1 MPRPRFLHKRFL
13 HKRSLGKQ
21 VLGKQVLGKQV
32 LGKKFLRKKYWL
44 PSEHGSW
51 VWWMGP
57 FLVGLVVGGAPAGG
71 VTALFVAALAAFL
84 LHQPAAVAV
93 KALVGRYPR
102 SDLRPALVWLVGL
115 GVVGATAVPCLL
127 AHDEA
132 RALVYVLPGAA
143 LFAWHLRLVA
153 RREERRNVAITLL
166 SGGALAF
173 AAPAAYVVAGG
184 PDATQAWVLWLLCA
198 VHTAASITTV
208 YLRLDQR
215 GWRARP
221 GAAAELRAGRGTLLA
236 HAVAI
241 AAAAGTA
248 AVGRASAWTVVLFA
262 LAALDGVVAVR
273 RPGLG
278 VRPAHVG
285 LHQLAVDVAFAVLLA
300 LTLR

>member
-1 MPRPRFLHKRFL
+1 MPRPRFL
-13 HKRSLGKQ
+13 
-21 VLGKQVLGKQV
+21 
-32 LGKKFLRKKYWL
+32 RKKYVV

-57 FLVGLVVGGAPAGG
+57 FLVGLVVGGAPGGG
-71 VTALFVAALAAFL
+71 VVALFVAALAAFL

-102 SDLRPALVWLVGL
+102 TDLAPALTWLGLLGLVG
-115 GVVGATAVPCLL
+115 AAAVPCLL

-132 RALVYVLPGAA
+132 RALVYVVPGAA

-153 RREERRNVAITLL
+153 RREERRHAGMALL

-184 PDATQAWVLWLLCA
+184 ADAVTPWVLWALCA

-215 GWRARP
+215 AWKARP
-221 GAAAELRAGRGTLLA
+221 GPAAERAAGRPTLVA

-241 AAAAGTA
+241 AVAAAAVAAGRAPA
-248 AVGRASAWTVVLFA
+248 AVLLPFV
-262 LAALDGVVAVR
+262 LAAADGVAAVR
-273 RPGLG
+273 RPSIGA
-278 VRPAHVG
+278 RPARVG
-285 LHQLAVDVAFAVLLA
+285 MHQLAVDVAFALLLA
-300 LTLR
+300 VTAR